1 MPLRR
6 PVRFTGA
13 TPVREWL
20 AALEAQ
26 MRITLAHA
34 LAGALRAREQAEK
47 EDLAAWASRYP
58 AQVVILA
65 LQVQWTDGVERAL
78 AAKHAAKALAEGPL
92 AALEALLRASAQ
104 SSSSSAEAEGAGGD
118 DALLRRKL
126 EQAITVAVHQRDAT
140 RALLAR
146 AQDGEAGESV
156 VMGRPPHQQAFE
168 WLRQLR
174 FYWSPPPAGEV
185 DKDDDGTA
193 LLAALTVRMADAAF
207 PYGFEY
213 LGVGERLVQTP
224 LTDRCYLTLTQAL
237 HHGMG
242 GNPFG
247 PAGACVRCGFVFWVG
262 WLVGWLVCWVVFLV
276 FGGYV
281 YTTHTTGASIS
292 PSGFGIGV
300 ATLPEPSP
308 THKPHRHGQDGERE
322 GAGRAAGAVRPRLQL
337 RRALRPRR
345 HGPLAR
351 GAVPGRV
358 KGQGCVSFVCMCVCN
373 HVHPTSLAQCQPKSR
388 WARGVASTSLTAW
401 RSASSRRSPRT
412 S

>member
-1 MPLRR
+1 MTGLWTWWVYLGGWLTYNTNTNTPKKKQKKQVRLELQRPENTSCSSTNPQTQPQGQGWAITALLSPEGEEVPLRR
-6 PVRFTGA
+6 PVRFNGA

-20 AALEAQ
+20 ATLEAQ

-34 LAGALRAREQAEK
+34 LAGALRARGEEK
-47 EDLAAWASRYP
+47 GEEDLATWAGKYP

-78 AAKHAAKALAEGPL
+78 AAKNAAKALAEGPL

-104 SSSSSAEAEGAGGD
+104 SSSSAEGAGGEGN

-126 EQAITVAVHQRDAT
+126 EQAITVAVQQRDAT

-146 AQDGEAGESV
+146 AQEEAGES
-156 VMGRPPHQQAFE
+156 MTGRPPHQQAFE

-174 FYWSPPPAGEV
+174 FYWSPPPPGEV
-185 DKDDDGTA
+185 DKDDDDGTA

-247 PAGACVRCGFVFWVG
+247 PAGACVRACLFLG
-262 WLVGWLVCWVVFLV
+262 LVGM
-276 FGGYV
+276 YV
-281 YTTHTTGASIS
+281 TRHTTGASTS
-292 PSGFGIGV
+292 PW
-300 ATLPEPSP
+300 
-308 THKPHRHGQDGERE
+308 
-322 GAGRAAGAVRPRLQL
+322 L
-337 RRALRPRR
+337 RD
-345 HGPLAR
+345 
-351 GAVPGRV
+351 
-358 KGQGCVSFVCMCVCN
+358 
-373 HVHPTSLAQCQPKSR
+373 
-388 WARGVASTSLTAW
+388 
-401 RSASSRRSPRT
+401 RRSNP